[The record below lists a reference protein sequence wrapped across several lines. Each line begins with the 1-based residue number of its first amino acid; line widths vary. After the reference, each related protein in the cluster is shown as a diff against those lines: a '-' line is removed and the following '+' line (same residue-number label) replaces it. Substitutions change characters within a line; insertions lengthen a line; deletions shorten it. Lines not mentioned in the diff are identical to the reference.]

1 MADEQKSERLQRILS
16 NIKPKTYYEE
26 LAEYGYLAKYI
37 DEFARIEYNSDDE
50 FREHI
55 LEILLKYSEDVI
67 PEIEEIYLTQLSNT
81 LKDFIEKSDMKNI
94 LNQDK
99 PEKQIEAN

>member
-1 MADEQKSERLQRILS
+1 MADSGKAQRLQRILS

-37 DEFARIEYNSDDE
+37 DEFAKLEYNSDDE

-55 LEILLKYSEDVI
+55 LEVLLKYSDDVI
-67 PEIEEIYLTQLSNT
+67 PEIEEIYLRELSDT
-81 LKDFIEKSDMKNI
+81 LQNFIDKSSV
-94 LNQDK
+94 
-99 PEKQIEAN
+99 

>member
-1 MADEQKSERLQRILS
+1 MADSPKAQKLQRILG

-37 DEFARIEYNSDDE
+37 DEFAKLEYNSDDE

-67 PEIEEIYLTQLSNT
+67 PEIEEIYLSELNHT
-81 LKDFIEKSDMKNI
+81 LKDFFERGDVDRVLENPG
-94 LNQDK
+94 K
-99 PEKQIEAN
+99 PPSE